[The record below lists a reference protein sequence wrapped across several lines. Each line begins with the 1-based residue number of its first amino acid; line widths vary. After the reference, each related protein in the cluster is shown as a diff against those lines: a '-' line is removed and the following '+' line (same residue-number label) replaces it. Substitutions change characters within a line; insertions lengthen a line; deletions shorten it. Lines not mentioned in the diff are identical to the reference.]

1 MKDAYGL
8 YHVHPVVLYFSSHC
22 RQARKIDMNET
33 NSSVFV
39 VDDDASIR
47 DAIKTLLKSV
57 GLNAQVFESTDQFLG
72 ASLPDSPC
80 CLVLDVRLPGTN
92 GLDFQ
97 EFLERAGIRI
107 PIIFITAHGDIPM
120 TLRAMKG
127 GAVEFLAKPFQKQD
141 LLAAINQALERD
153 RTRREEQAQFS
164 VLRSRLENLASR
176 EREVSFDI
184 TLLNKMASRLAAA
197 DPLHE
202 VLNEVV
208 EFVVA
213 VVKCDSCF
221 VYILENDELVLRAS
235 KNPHPEL
242 VDRLKL
248 KLGQGIT
255 GWVAE
260 RREPVVVEQGAGEDS
275 RFNMFNE
282 LPEDHFEAFLSVP
295 LVSGGRLVGVIN
307 LQNREPHQ
315 YMKREINLVATIGFL
330 VGAEVERVRLD
341 SENSELSNRLE
352 TRKLVER
359 AKGILQRD
367 LGVSEEEAY
376 QTIQRESQQ
385 RRKSMKELAE
395 SIILSDDLKRRSE

>member
-1 MKDAYGL
+1 MKAG
-8 YHVHPVVLYFSSHC
+8 
-22 RQARKIDMNET
+22 
-33 NSSVFV
+33 
-39 VDDDASIR
+39 
-47 DAIKTLLKSV
+47 AI
-57 GLNAQVFESTDQFLG
+57 
-72 ASLPDSPC
+72 
-80 CLVLDVRLPGTN
+80 
-92 GLDFQ
+92 
-97 EFLERAGIRI
+97 
-107 PIIFITAHGDIPM
+107 
-120 TLRAMKG
+120 
-127 GAVEFLAKPFQKQD
+127 EFLAKPFQKQD

-221 VYILENDELVLRAS
+221 VYVLENDELVLRAS
-235 KNPHPEL
+235 KNPHPQL

-260 RREPVVVEQGAGEDS
+260 RREPVAVEQGAAEDS

-315 YMKREINLVATIGFL
+315 YTKREINLVATIGFL

>member
-1 MKDAYGL
+1 
-8 YHVHPVVLYFSSHC
+8 
-22 RQARKIDMNET
+22 
-33 NSSVFV
+33 
-39 VDDDASIR
+39 
-47 DAIKTLLKSV
+47 
-57 GLNAQVFESTDQFLG
+57 
-72 ASLPDSPC
+72 
-80 CLVLDVRLPGTN
+80 
-92 GLDFQ
+92 
-97 EFLERAGIRI
+97 
-107 PIIFITAHGDIPM
+107 M
-120 TLRAMKG
+120 TLRAMKA
-127 GAVEFLAKPFQKQD
+127 GAVEFLSKPFQKQD
-141 LLAAINQALERD
+141 LLDAINQALERD
-153 RTRREEQAQFS
+153 RARRDEQAQFS

-184 TLLNKMASRLAAA
+184 TLLNKIASRLAAA

-221 VYILENDELVLRAS
+221 VYILEHDELVLRAS

-242 VDRLKL
+242 VDHLKL

-275 RFNMFNE
+275 RFNMFHE

-307 LQNREPHQ
+307 LQNREPYQ
-315 YMKREINLVATIGFL
+315 YTKREINLVATIGFL

-359 AKGILQRD
+359 AKGILQRE

-385 RRKSMKELAE
+385 RRKSMKELSE
-395 SIILSDDLKRRSE
+395 SIILSEDLKRRSE

>member
-1 MKDAYGL
+1 
-8 YHVHPVVLYFSSHC
+8 
-22 RQARKIDMNET
+22 MNET

-72 ASLPDSPC
+72 ASLPDSPS

>member
-1 MKDAYGL
+1 
-8 YHVHPVVLYFSSHC
+8 
-22 RQARKIDMNET
+22 
-33 NSSVFV
+33 
-39 VDDDASIR
+39 
-47 DAIKTLLKSV
+47 
-57 GLNAQVFESTDQFLG
+57 
-72 ASLPDSPC
+72 
-80 CLVLDVRLPGTN
+80 VLDVRLPGTN

-120 TLRAMKG
+120 TLRAMKA
-127 GAVEFLAKPFQKQD
+127 GAIEFLAKPFQKQD

-260 RREPVVVEQGAGEDS
+260 RREPVAVEQGAAEDS

-315 YMKREINLVATIGFL
+315 YTKREINLVATIGFL

>member
-1 MKDAYGL
+1 
-8 YHVHPVVLYFSSHC
+8 
-22 RQARKIDMNET
+22 
-33 NSSVFV
+33 
-39 VDDDASIR
+39 
-47 DAIKTLLKSV
+47 
-57 GLNAQVFESTDQFLG
+57 
-72 ASLPDSPC
+72 
-80 CLVLDVRLPGTN
+80 
-92 GLDFQ
+92 
-97 EFLERAGIRI
+97 
-107 PIIFITAHGDIPM
+107 M

-221 VYILENDELVLRAS
+221 VYVLENDELVLRAS

-260 RREPVVVEQGAGEDS
+260 RREPVAVEQGAAEDS

-315 YMKREINLVATIGFL
+315 YTKREINLVATIGFL